1 MIICKDCGHENEA
14 DDQFCGSCGSF
25 LEWAGAKVEETAP
38 VPVEFAAV
46 ADDPTLIQRVRR
58 VIGVDDESLDE
69 HRTVIREQDAA
80 DHAADQALAAQVAAD
95 REATAEAERRR
106 LAEAAATQSAQ
117 EARQAQL
124 EAEAAVAKAEDA
136 AVRLRTA
143 AAAAEQSRLASEAE
157 VRVRTEREAQ
167 AAAEAAEAG
176 VRAEIEA
183 RRARVEQAAEDA
195 RTRAEAEAAEATR
208 VAAEAKQR
216 EVQAEKE
223 RHEADRRLAD
233 AAAVAAA
240 AVLRAGQE
248 SDAIAAADAARV
260 AAEAEGVRV
269 RSEAEA
275 AMALAREEAA
285 KARAELAE
293 AKAEASRLRS
303 AAEGRS
309 ADEEIERARR
319 DAAARADEEAAAARR
334 RADADAAIATQRAEA
349 DANAAAVRAKAEADA
364 TARGAEAEASRL
376 RAEAAAAKARASVE
390 TSRQEAEAEA
400 AKRAREEAL
409 RRASALVAKP
419 TIRAVSS
426 SASPTATG
434 ARPGTKPATG
444 KAGREA
450 KSSAEAAPDAGML
463 TPPAADSPAPTQ
475 PGVKVPGTEKARPA
489 PKRTMSRELNTGDLV
504 CGQCGMGNPP
514 TRKFCK
520 RCGTSLAEAAPV
532 KLGFF
537 ARLRRRF
544 ARKPKTFEAGHRR
557 RKASGEPSTGGG
569 GLRTRI
575 RVAFFRLNRHILK
588 IGALLGLVAV
598 LGFGVEP
605 IRQKLQL
612 PNFRQTILN
621 KIRTFSKPVYDSVR
635 PEAAS
640 AGPSAPEH
648 DASLAIDLGANTYWA
663 AAPAANGGVGSKLTV
678 TFAKPFDLGRILV
691 HSGAQGDETP
701 GSGFVNQPR
710 PSELRFTLN
719 GDTQNTKTV
728 AVKDT
733 ADAQTLTVKGKQTKT
748 VTIEVTGIYPAVDGK
763 GRSVAITE
771 MEFFQRRKIGDDY
784 ETLAAPKVEVTS
796 APEGASLLTDD
807 NLDTAWTSAPAADG
821 VGQGFTVTFAEP
833 VDLDRIRI
841 APGHAKKDFTV
852 TPRPDEVQFVI
863 TCARGCEPTKQVSF
877 GDKAGFKNISVTAR
891 GVTRIQV
898 QVRSIHGTGGGVA
911 FAELQFQRKRP
922 KVS

>member
-1 MIICKDCGHENEA
+1 MIICKDCGHENDA

-38 VPVEFAAV
+38 VPIEYATV

-69 HRTVIREQDAA
+69 HRTGIRERDAA
-80 DHAADQALAAQVAAD
+80 DHAADQALADQVVAE

-124 EAEAAVAKAEDA
+124 EAEVAVAKAEDEA
-136 AVRLRTA
+136 ERLRSA
-143 AAAAEQSRLASEAE
+143 AAAAEQSRLATEAE
-157 VRVRTEREAQ
+157 VRVRAEREAQ
-167 AAAEAAEAG
+167 AAGEAAEAG
-176 VRAEIEA
+176 ARAAIEA
-183 RRARVEQAAEDA
+183 TRARVEQAAEDA
-195 RTRAEAEAAEATR
+195 RARAEAEATEATR
-208 VAAEAKQR
+208 VAAEAKER

-260 AAEAEGVRV
+260 AAEAEGVRA

-319 DAAARADEEAAAARR
+319 DATSRADEEAAAARR

-349 DANAAAVRAKAEADA
+349 DANAAAVRAKAEVDA
-364 TARGAEAEASRL
+364 TAREAEAEASRL

-419 TIRAVSS
+419 TARAMTSP
-426 SASPTATG
+426 ASPTTTG
-434 ARPGTKPATG
+434 TRPGTKPATG

-450 KSSAEAAPDAGML
+450 KSSEAAPDAGA
-463 TPPAADSPAPTQ
+463 PPRPVADSPAPTQ

-489 PKRTMSRELNTGDLV
+489 PKRTTSRELNTGDLV

-520 RCGTSLAEAAPV
+520 RCGTSLAEAAAV

-544 ARKPKTFEAGHRR
+544 ARKPKTFEAGQRR
-557 RKASGEPSTGGG
+557 RKASGEPSSGGG

-733 ADAQTLTVKGKQTKT
+733 ADTQTLTVKGKQTKT

-771 MEFFQRRKIGDDY
+771 MEFFQRRKIGDDF

-796 APEGASLLTDD
+796 APEGAGLLTDD
-807 NLDTAWTSAPAADG
+807 DIDTAWTSAPADDG

-852 TPRPDEVQFVI
+852 SPRPDDVQFVI

-877 GDKAGFKNISVTAR
+877 GDKAGFKNIAVTAR
-891 GVTRIQV
+891 GVTQIQV
-898 QVRSIHGTGGGVA
+898 QVRSVHGTGGGVA